1 MKDGM
6 GLRERVDGVSFAV
19 RVSPRAS
26 RTRFAGVMGAGAD
39 AVFKIALAAPPLD
52 GRANEALIAYLA
64 DVFSVARS
72 AVEVTA
78 GEHSRN
84 KVVRVKGRSTTQVA
98 EAFKTDKE
106 VELP

>member
-1 MKDGM
+1 LKDGM

-19 RVSPRAS
+19 RVSPRAR

-39 AVFKIALAAPPLD
+39 AVFKIALAAPPVD
-52 GRANEALIAYLA
+52 GRANEALIGYLA
-64 DVFSVARS
+64 DVLDVAPS

-84 KVVRVKGRSTTQVA
+84 KVVRVKGRSAAQIG
-98 EAFKTDKE
+98 EAFTTDKE

>member
-1 MKDGM
+1 
-6 GLRERVDGVSFAV
+6 
-19 RVSPRAS
+19 
-26 RTRFAGVMGAGAD
+26 MGAGAD
-39 AVFKIALAAPPLD
+39 AIFKIALAAPPAD

-64 DVFSVARS
+64 DVLDVARS

-84 KVVRVKGRSTTQVA
+84 KVVRVKGRSAAQVA